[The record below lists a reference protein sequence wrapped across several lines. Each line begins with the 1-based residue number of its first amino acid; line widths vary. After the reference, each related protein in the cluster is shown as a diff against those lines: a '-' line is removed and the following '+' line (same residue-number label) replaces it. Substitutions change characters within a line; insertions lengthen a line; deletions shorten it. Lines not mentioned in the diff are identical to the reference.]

1 MSSYIYFTEEERER
15 ARTADLVELL
25 KSQGETLKRSG
36 SEFEWL
42 DGTQKVT
49 IRGNLWFHQYERV
62 GGDAVGFVRK
72 FYNKEYSEAV
82 QFLLDGKC
90 GTIIRA
96 KPIEQEKKEF
106 KMPRVYWNMDK
117 VKYYLHEVRGIDE
130 DVIEAFV
137 DKNMIFESA
146 DYHNAVFV
154 GFDKNGV
161 PRHANKRGI
170 LKGSTF
176 KGNAEGSL
184 DEFAFHWIGTN
195 NKLFLVEA
203 PIDALSLICLN
214 KDTWQEDWK
223 NNSYAAS
230 CSISDRVLFQCLK
243 DYPHINEVYIAYDS
257 DIYGQRA
264 AKRTKVKLDN
274 LGGYKSHILVPENKD
289 WNEDYLESDEEGSD
303 EPCRYII

>member
-15 ARTADLVELL
+15 ARTTDLVELL

-36 SEFEWL
+36 GEYEWL
-42 DGTQKVT
+42 DETQKVT

-96 KPIEQEKKEF
+96 KPIEREKKEF
-106 KMPRVYWNMDK
+106 KMPQAYWNMDK
-117 VKYYLHEVRGIDE
+117 VKYYLHEVRGINE
-130 DVIEAFV
+130 DVIAAFA

-154 GFDKNGV
+154 GFDKSGV

-257 DIYGQRA
+257 DEYGQRA
-264 AKRTKVKLDN
+264 AKRTKAKLDN

-289 WNEDYLESDEEGSD
+289 WNEDYLELDEGGSN